1 MVEEIEYSTP
11 VLSQGIAASSV
22 LAGNLSKT
30 NLGSEPAASTIL
42 FFFSFLS
49 FFFATLHFASF
60 VDKKNYGMRNCW
72 IELGNSTFKGTQK
85 SSTRLSGCLK
95 PKDFGTLYNI

>member
-11 VLSQGIAASSV
+11 VLPLGLAASSV

-30 NLGSEPAASTIL
+30 NLESVPAASAIL
-42 FFFSFLS
+42 SFFSFLS

-60 VDKKNYGMRNCW
+60 VGKKNYGMRNCW
-72 IELGNSTFKGTQK
+72 IGLGNSTFKGTQK
-85 SSTRLSGCLK
+85 SSTRLSGCSK

>member
-11 VLSQGIAASSV
+11 VLSQGLAASSV

-30 NLGSEPAASTIL
+30 NLGSVPTASTIL

-60 VDKKNYGMRNCW
+60 VDKKTTGCVTVGLDW
-72 IELGNSTFKGTQK
+72 V
-85 SSTRLSGCLK
+85 TRLSK
-95 PKDFGTLYNI
+95 AHNNPRRDFLAV

>member
-11 VLSQGIAASSV
+11 VLPQGLAASSV

-30 NLGSEPAASTIL
+30 NLESVPAASTIL
-42 FFFSFLS
+42 VFFSFLS

-72 IELGNSTFKGTQK
+72 IGLGNSTFKGTQK

>member
-11 VLSQGIAASSV
+11 VLPQGLAASSV

-30 NLGSEPAASTIL
+30 NLESVPAASTIL

-49 FFFATLHFASF
+49 FLQHCTLR
-60 VDKKNYGMRNCW
+60 VLLIKKTTGCVTVGLDWVTRLSKAHKN
-72 IELGNSTFKGTQK
+72 

>member
-1 MVEEIEYSTP
+1 MAEEIEYSTP
-11 VLSQGIAASSV
+11 VLPQGLAASSV

-30 NLGSEPAASTIL
+30 NLESVPAASTIL

-60 VDKKNYGMRNCW
+60 VDKKTTGCVTVVLDW
-72 IELGNSTFKGTQK
+72 V
-85 SSTRLSGCLK
+85 TRLSK
-95 PKDFGTLYNI
+95 AHKNPRRDFLAV

>member
-11 VLSQGIAASSV
+11 VLSQGLAASSV

-30 NLGSEPAASTIL
+30 NLGSVPAALTIVFSFSFL
-42 FFFSFLS
+42 FFFLQHCI
-49 FFFATLHFASF
+49 LR
-60 VDKKNYGMRNCW
+60 VLLINKNYGMRNCW
-72 IELGNSTFKGTQK
+72 IGLGNSTFKGTEK

-95 PKDFGTLYNI
+95 PKDFETL